1 MKFIDIGK
9 MKRIRSAENRAST
22 PPSLFGIDRKM
33 AYTHK
38 KYHSGLIWI
47 GVTRGL
53 AIKKFSGSVR
63 RFGVNKMS
71 VMNAEMLIEYPNMSF
86 VE

>member
-1 MKFIDIGK
+1 MFEDNGK
-9 MKRIRSAENRAST
+9 MNRIRSAANSANT

-53 AIKKFSGSVR
+53 ANRKFSGSVNK
-63 RFGVNKMS
+63 FGKNKIIIINIDKA
-71 VMNAEMLIEYPNMSF
+71 VIIPNTSF
-86 VE
+86 DE